1 MEKDKKLMLFLP
13 TFLHKKIKVL
23 SAKTEKSMNLI
34 IVEILKKNIK

>member
-13 TFLHKKIKVL
+13 PELHKRIKVQ

-34 IVEILKKNIK
+34 ILEILREKIK